1 MPKLDKLRGL
11 TETESPD
18 VICIVETWLSSDV
31 SDHELVISDYQI
43 LRRDRDRHGGGV
55 MMYVHSSLAVH
66 SHTCIIDAE
75 LLIVSVSLSKFSP
88 KFCIALYYRP
98 PSAGVDSFDCLSRNL
113 YNLHHVGDFN
123 VCAHSH
129 LYTNLMYSLSPFN
142 LIQVVESGTRANQH
156 NVSLL
161 DLIFVSVA
169 SFLYTCSALPPL
181 GNSDHSGLQLVVQ
194 AKGVRRKLEGT
205 RFLWNYSQ
213 GDYAKAS
220 HMINSTNWDM
230 LFSTDINS
238 SLLNWQNQFLHIM
251 EECIPKSSL
260 SPRRRLPWLTLT
272 LIKKNNSLFGKK
284 RFYYVMQKIYSCSE
298 HSPQITEVCKEKI
311 LQKPEHIR
319 PKTLLENS
327 SYTDLLFLSW
337 FMALEKP
344 LLAKKKQMFFL
355 FFSGSVSTRLFLL

>member
-1 MPKLDKLRGL
+1 MPKLDELRGL

-31 SDHELVISDYQI
+31 SDNELVISDYQI

-66 SHTCIIDAE
+66 SHACVIDAE

-113 YNLHHVGDFN
+113 YNLHPSSFSKFILVGDFN
-123 VCAHSH
+123 VNFLCAHSH
-129 LYTNLMYSLSPFN
+129 LYTNLMYSLSPFK
-142 LIQVVESGTRANQH
+142 VVESGTRANQH

-181 GNSDHSGLQLVVQ
+181 GNSDHSGLQLVVK
-194 AKGVRRKLEGT
+194 AKGVRRKREGT

-260 SPRRRLPWLTLT
+260 SPRRRLLWLTPRILT
-272 LIKKNNSLFGKK
+272 LIKKKNSLFKTWKK
-284 RFYYVMQKIYSCSE
+284 RFYYVTQKVYSCSE
-298 HSPQITEVCKEKI
+298 HSPQITEVCKEKL
-311 LQKPEHIR
+311 LQKHEHIR

-327 SYTDLLFLSW
+327 SYTDL
-337 FMALEKP
+337 
-344 LLAKKKQMFFL
+344 
-355 FFSGSVSTRLFLL
+355 